1 MNKIAVI
8 GSFGQDM
15 IMQVSHIPARGETV
29 GEGRFSQTFG
39 GKGANQALA
48 SAKSGA
54 DVVFVS
60 MVGEDSAGDTA
71 ISSFTAHGI
80 NTDFMTQTDAIGT
93 GTALI
98 FVGDDG
104 ENSITVAPGANYH
117 LKQPHVDAAEAVLK
131 KTKLILMQLEIPM
144 ETVEY
149 VLHKAETWKVPVLLN
164 PAPAKPLSDIALQ
177 RIHTLV
183 VNETEAEIVSG
194 ETLEGA
200 DSVARIALSLRAK
213 GPEVVI
219 VTLGADGAYVSSD
232 GFTGLVPGNKVDV
245 VDTTAAG
252 DVFCG
257 ALSTAL
263 CSDLS
268 LEEAIKFANV
278 AAAIAVTRLGAQ
290 PSVPHQTE
298 IEEFIA
304 SLTS

>member
-1 MNKIAVI
+1 MKKIAVI
-8 GSFGQDM
+8 GSFGHDM

-29 GEGRFSQTFG
+29 GEGRFSETFG

-48 SAKSGA
+48 AAKSGA
-54 DVVFVS
+54 EVVFVA
-60 MVGEDSAGDTA
+60 MVGNDAVGDTA
-71 ISSFTAHGI
+71 ISSFTEQGI
-80 NTDFMTQTDAIGT
+80 NTDFMTQTDVIGT
-93 GTALI
+93 GTAMI

-117 LKQPHVDAAEAVLK
+117 LKEAEVDAAETVLE
-131 KTKLILMQLEIPM
+131 TTSLILMQLEIPM

-149 VLHKAETWKVPVLLN
+149 VLHKAETWKVPVLFN

-200 DSVARIALSLRAK
+200 DSVTRIALSLRAK
-213 GPEVVI
+213 GPKVVI
-219 VTLGADGAYVSSD
+219 VTLGAEGAYVSSD
-232 GFTGLVPGNKVDV
+232 EFTGLVPGNKVDV

-263 CSDLS
+263 CKNSS
-268 LEEAIKFANV
+268 IEEAIKFAN
-278 AAAIAVTRLGAQ
+278 AAGALAVTKLGAQ
-290 PSVPHQTE
+290 PSVPAQVD
-298 IEEFIA
+298 IEEFIKN
-304 SLTS
+304 SKN